1 MAQAEDNAAAEVHS
15 GRVTFRRLLGYTGR
29 YKGMMLIGA
38 FGMLLDGLA
47 QPLFY
52 KLNQYLIDRV
62 FGDKDLEFGYMV
74 AAAIATLGVVR
85 IIGNYLGVYYLEW
98 VGKRIVADLRQELF
112 ASYLR
117 LPASYLDQ
125 KNSGDLISRLTYNLE
140 QVANAVTTTIVS
152 AGRDVVIVVGSMIV
166 MFSAN
171 AKLSASVLVMV
182 PIIALVVKLVN
193 SKFRKLSKRVQTA
206 MGGVSDVTSEAVN
219 AHRVIKVFSGQQQEQ
234 QRFNAT
240 NENARRF
247 GMRLVGIRLISS
259 SVTQAAAILALMTVL
274 LISLQ
279 PTMLE
284 SISPG
289 VFSTIFIAL
298 IASIPPLKRI
308 SNVQEQIGKSIAAAE
323 SVFELIDQP
332 GEVDEGTALIEN
344 TRGELEFQN
353 VSFAYT
359 GDETVLENINLH
371 LPAGTVTALVGH
383 SGSGKSTM
391 ANMVARFFNQS
402 QGKILL
408 DGVDIADI
416 SLASLRQNISLVSQ
430 DVVLFDDSI
439 ANNIAY
445 GELAG
450 ASREKIIVAARAANA
465 LEFIERLP
473 DGLDTRVGANG
484 AALSGGQRQRIAIAR
499 ALLKDAPI
507 LILDEATSALD
518 SQSEHVI
525 HEALNKLMANRTTLV
540 IAHRLSTIEHADQI
554 VVLEDGKIV
563 EQGSHKLLLAK
574 QGLYAGFYRRQTEKG

>member
-1 MAQAEDNAAAEVHS
+1 MAQTKGKSAAEIQS
-15 GRVTFRRLLGYTGR
+15 GRVTFRRLLGYTRR
-29 YKGMMLIGA
+29 YKGMMFIGM

-47 QPLFY
+47 QPAFY
-52 KLNQYLIDRV
+52 KLNGLLIDRV
-62 FGDKDLEFGYMV
+62 FKDKDFEFGYIL
-74 AAAIATLGVVR
+74 AAVIAALGAIR
-85 IIGNYLGVYYLEW
+85 IIGNYLGVFYLEW

-125 KNSGDLISRLTYNLE
+125 KNAGDLISRLTFNLE
-140 QVANAVTTTIVS
+140 QVANAATTTIVS
-152 AGRDVVIVVGSMIV
+152 AGRDVVIVVGSMGV
-166 MFSAN
+166 MFSTN

-193 SKFRKLSKRVQTA
+193 GKFRKLSKRVQRA
-206 MGGVSDVTSEAVN
+206 MGGVSDVTFEAVN
-219 AHRVIKVFSGQQQEQ
+219 AHRVIKIFSGQEQEQ
-234 QRFNAT
+234 QRFNVT

-259 SVTQAAAILALMTVL
+259 SVTQAAAILALMIVL

-279 PTMLE
+279 PSMLE
-284 SISPG
+284 NISPG
-289 VFSTIFIAL
+289 DFSIIFIAL

-308 SNVQEQIGKSIAAAE
+308 SNVQEQIGKSISAAE

-332 GEVDEGTALIEN
+332 GEVDEGAALIQN
-344 TRGELEFQN
+344 PRGELEFQN
-353 VSFAYT
+353 VSFAYQ
-359 GDETVLENINLH
+359 GDETVLRNINLL
-371 LPAGTVTALVGH
+371 LPAGSITALVGH

-408 DGVDIADI
+408 DGVNIDDI
-416 SLASLRQNISLVSQ
+416 SLAALRANISLVSQ

-450 ASREKIIVAARAANA
+450 ASREKIISAARAANA
-465 LEFIERLP
+465 MEFIERFP
-473 DGLDTRVGANG
+473 EGLETRVGPNG

-525 HEALNKLMANRTTLV
+525 HQALNKLMADRTTLV

-563 EQGSHKLLLAK
+563 EQGTHKVLLAQ
-574 QGLYAGFYRRQTEKG
+574 QGIYAGFYRRQTKKG